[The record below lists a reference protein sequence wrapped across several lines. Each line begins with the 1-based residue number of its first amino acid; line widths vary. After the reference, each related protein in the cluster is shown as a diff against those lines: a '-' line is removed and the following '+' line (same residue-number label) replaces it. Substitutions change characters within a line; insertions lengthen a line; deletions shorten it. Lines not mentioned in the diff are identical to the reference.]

1 MCLRLHAWSNILLAQ
16 YSFLEA
22 GVKVHGSKVTYLCRT
37 KFNTGGGMN
46 YGMPMIEIGQY
57 YHDTS

>member
-1 MCLRLHAWSNILLAQ
+1 MHGVILLAQ